1 MEKEIRL
8 DKYLAD
14 MGKGTRTE
22 LKEMIRRGR
31 ITVNGVIVK
40 KPETKIKKGE
50 DTICLDNAPVEYVE
64 LEYYLLN
71 KPQGVISATEDRR
84 RETVVDLIDEKSR
97 KDLFPVGRLD
107 IDTEGLLLITNDGKG
122 FVPDEAVQRFREG
135 MTLADGLSCMPSEL
149 EILERKPEDPET
161 GTAAE
166 SLVRLTLHEGKF
178 HQVKRMMEEVG
189 CPVLHLKRLS
199 MGPLKLDDTLKTG
212 EYRKLTDKERE
223 LLENL

>member
-1 MEKEIRL
+1 MLRIPMPAGMIRKARDSEGEKYLEKAIRL

-71 KPQGVISATEDRR
+71 KPRA
-84 RETVVDLIDEKSR
+84 
-97 KDLFPVGRLD
+97 
-107 IDTEGLLLITNDGKG
+107 
-122 FVPDEAVQRFREG
+122 
-135 MTLADGLSCMPSEL
+135 
-149 EILERKPEDPET
+149 
-161 GTAAE
+161 
-166 SLVRLTLHEGKF
+166 
-178 HQVKRMMEEVG
+178 
-189 CPVLHLKRLS
+189 
-199 MGPLKLDDTLKTG
+199 
-212 EYRKLTDKERE
+212 
-223 LLENL
+223 

>member
-1 MEKEIRL
+1 MEKAIRL

-84 RETVVDLIDEKSR
+84 RKTVVDLIDEKS
-97 KDLFPVGRLD
+97 
-107 IDTEGLLLITNDGKG
+107 
-122 FVPDEAVQRFREG
+122 
-135 MTLADGLSCMPSEL
+135 
-149 EILERKPEDPET
+149 
-161 GTAAE
+161 
-166 SLVRLTLHEGKF
+166 
-178 HQVKRMMEEVG
+178 
-189 CPVLHLKRLS
+189 
-199 MGPLKLDDTLKTG
+199 
-212 EYRKLTDKERE
+212 
-223 LLENL
+223 

>member
-1 MEKEIRL
+1 MNTDWTRKARDSEGEKYLEKAIRL

-84 RETVVDLIDEKSR
+84 RETPGYR
-97 KDLFPVGRLD
+97 YGRPASHHKRW
-107 IDTEGLLLITNDGKG
+107 GAG
-122 FVPDEAVQRFREG
+122 P
-135 MTLADGLSCMPSEL
+135 PSSL
-149 EILERKPEDPET
+149 T
-161 GTAAE
+161 GT
-166 SLVRLTLHEGKF
+166 SRG
-178 HQVKRMMEEVG
+178 
-189 CPVLHLKRLS
+189 
-199 MGPLKLDDTLKTG
+199 
-212 EYRKLTDKERE
+212 
-223 LLENL
+223 